1 MDKYTKF
8 VLTVIAVAM
17 IGILFK
23 GEIIK
28 PAQAIPLA
36 LRDLFVQLNENNKD
50 RAYELK
56 RQHNDLAL
64 QIKDQCG

>member
-8 VLTVIAVAM
+8 ILTVIAVAM

-28 PAQAIPLA
+28 PAQAIPVYIGDVFIEMDNNNEQRA
-36 LRDLFVQLNENNKD
+36 KELR
-50 RAYELK
+50 
-56 RQHNDLAL
+56 RQHNVLAH